1 MEPTVP
7 ASSPPSRL
15 DHRLTRLVAVH
26 LLLWLASVS
35 VFAYASWSHYTREAR
50 TLGLRRDKSQPWQ
63 TAFPSISDA
72 RSTVRMI
79 LQFSLV
85 PEKYESDDRVFHLM
99 TAIRLAQ
106 LILLAFWAGMGTSR
120 IAIRILGTLVGLVV
134 VASGPLLVQISFP
147 YDCMC
152 VYELKVGN
160 RVVPRT
166 DIPLYLSPIE
176 FVRPIGL
183 LVAFTLLL
191 IGAFFLMR
199 LTSWKL
205 RRLPM
210 PIAPSPPAPF
220 QYSLRHFMVL
230 VVIASAVFGL
240 FRSTLLLATPSQPE
254 LGSVPVVALVFLT
267 FAILSVCVL
276 RAALTTGPVRRSI
289 GLVLLLSLVLGLAL
303 AMAESESL
311 RRGGEIPWQQ
321 VVQTASELV
330 LTTGIVLGSL
340 LVVRRCGYR
349 LVPKASGAAV
359 EGRIA

>member
-1 MEPTVP
+1 MRSLLS
-7 ASSPPSRL
+7 ASGLGTDTQETPWNLPSQRLLLRSRL

-50 TLGLRRDKSQPWQ
+50 TLGSAVTNPQPWQ

-166 DIPLYLSPIE
+166 GYPPLPKPNRV
-176 FVRPIGL
+176 VRPIGL
-183 LVAFTLLL
+183 LVRLHAPTHRRIFPDA
-191 IGAFFLMR
+191 IDFL
-199 LTSWKL
+199 KL

-240 FRSTLLLATPSQPE
+240 FRSTLLFGDPVAAGAGIGARRGARVSDLCDSLGLCATRRFNDWARAPFHRTGAAPVARVGTCSCDGRKRIAEERRRDPLAT
-254 LGSVPVVALVFLT
+254 
-267 FAILSVCVL
+267 
-276 RAALTTGPVRRSI
+276 
-289 GLVLLLSLVLGLAL
+289 
-303 AMAESESL
+303 
-311 RRGGEIPWQQ
+311 
-321 VVQTASELV
+321 
-330 LTTGIVLGSL
+330 
-340 LVVRRCGYR
+340 
-349 LVPKASGAAV
+349 SGADR
-359 EGRIA
+359 E